1 MGETLMVQRRVRD
14 DGLRVVN
21 LCHTGL
27 TVRFIALPELTVRGS
42 SGELRASSRG
52 NTETTS
58 VTRIHWA

>member
-21 LCHTGL
+21 LCQTGL

-42 SGELRASSRG
+42 SG
-52 NTETTS
+52 
-58 VTRIHWA
+58 